1 MSNVHASLASILLA
15 CGASAQ
21 SPAPTPPPFA
31 EFAAEFR
38 KSHHIA
44 TEDPTDFD
52 TQAFLAREWLREQ
65 IGIFEVFYPRQ
76 GLEAKQRQEELRVLV
91 GCVLDLQD
99 QWLEWFGA
107 VPASEAAREDLAAL
121 KRWVGTA
128 RPQPAKL
135 DRPETTL
142 FAYLGA
148 NEKELAMAARV
159 AAAFVDGSAL
169 GYKPRGEVLPQLLFA
184 PTRKEFLEVVAFCG
198 WADPQLQGAFW
209 NDGAARWS
217 ECFWNSLQVLSLE
230 DPQAKPNPA
239 KPWDGVSMNSKHAT
253 GAVEHVAT
261 RAAHSLCT
269 AFYGYGLDPAFESGL
284 CQNAAIAMYG
294 RNNSRSGGSG
304 RGNSTDGWSMFV
316 PGGNKNGGNL
326 PGISAESP
334 WRETAGSD
342 WFVKV
347 LRDSQRVA
355 SKDASLGRE
364 KTSTFE
370 LTAID
375 RVKKH
380 FVRAPFLGQAA
391 LAKDVPAAE
400 FLPDYLEFFRAYK
413 SCFVHWLHEEGAGKA
428 GKYSHAKLAELLR
441 NVAGAAE
448 GALFEDLLSACYAK
462 PWSAADAKPEN
473 LEWSFLAWLGRQK

>member
-1 MSNVHASLASILLA
+1 MSNVRISLASILLA
-15 CGASAQ
+15 LGASAQ

-38 KSHHIA
+38 KAHGIA
-44 TEDPTDFD
+44 SDDPSGFD
-52 TQAFLAREWLREQ
+52 ARALLARDWLHEQ
-65 IGIFEVFYPRQ
+65 VGIFEVLYPRQ
-76 GLEAKQRQEELRVLV
+76 GLEAKPRQEELRVLV
-91 GCVLDLQD
+91 GCVLDLQA
-99 QWLEWFGA
+99 QWLEWFG
-107 VPASEAAREDLAAL
+107 VDPASKAVRDDLAAL
-121 KRWVGTA
+121 KRWIGTA
-128 RPQPAKL
+128 RVQASLLAK
-135 DRPETTL
+135 PETSL
-142 FAYLGA
+142 FGCFGA
-148 NEKELAMAARV
+148 DEKELALASRV
-159 AAAFVDGSAL
+159 AAAFADGSAL
-169 GYKPRGEVLPQLLFA
+169 GYKPRSETPPQLLFA
-184 PTRKEFLEVVAFCG
+184 PTRREFLDMVAFCG
-198 WADPQLQGAFW
+198 WVDPDLQASFW
-209 NDGAARWS
+209 NESAARWS

-230 DPQAKPNPA
+230 DPPSKPNPA
-239 KPWDGVSMNSKHAT
+239 KPWDGVTMNSKDPT
-253 GAVEHVAT
+253 GVVEHVAT

-269 AFYGYGLDPAFESGL
+269 ALYGYGLDPAFESGL
-284 CQNAAIAMYG
+284 CQNATIALYG

-316 PGGNKNGGNL
+316 PGGNKGGGRL
-326 PGISAESP
+326 PGISADSP

-370 LTAID
+370 LTSTD
-375 RVKKH
+375 KVKRS

-391 LAKDVPAAE
+391 LAKEVPTAE

-428 GKYSHAKLAELLR
+428 GKLSHSKLAELLR
-441 NVAGAAE
+441 SVSGAAE

-462 PWSAADAKPEN
+462 PWSAAESKPEN
-473 LEWSFLAWLGRQK
+473 LEWSFLAWLARQK